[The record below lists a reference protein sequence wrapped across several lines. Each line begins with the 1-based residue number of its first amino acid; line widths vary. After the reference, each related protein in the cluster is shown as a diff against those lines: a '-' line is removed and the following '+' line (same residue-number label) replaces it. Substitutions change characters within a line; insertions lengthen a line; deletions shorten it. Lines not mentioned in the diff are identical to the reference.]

1 MFSKLYTVEEELFR
15 NITNLT
21 AEEKINTAKLL
32 NLLVSR
38 LTNLKCLKCKL
49 IFFLERATYKISTI
63 INMPINE
70 MLDMKQLFNKIEA
83 AKSVKNLYYVL
94 PNVISDL
101 REAVIRVL
109 NNYNEIS
116 LRAKCIVDLNYRQH
130 LSLQDVAEQLH
141 ICKDY
146 LNRKFKKQYG
156 CTINNYIVKVRL
168 KNALELLTFSNLSA
182 KQVCY
187 QVGYESYRNF
197 IYHFKKRLKIL
208 PKEIK
213 KH

>member
-1 MFSKLYTVEEELFR
+1 MNLELYKIEEELFQKFA
-15 NITNLT
+15 NLLFPQ
-21 AEEKINTAKLL
+21 KINTNKLL
-32 NLLVSR
+32 NVLEKSIK
-38 LTNLKCLKCKL
+38 NFQCMKCKL
-49 IFFLERATYKISTI
+49 IFLLKRDTYKISTI
-63 INMPINE
+63 INIPLNE

-83 AKSVKNLYYVL
+83 AKSVRNLQKVL
-94 PNVISDL
+94 PKVINDL
-101 REAVIRVL
+101 RKAVNRVI
-109 NNYNEIS
+109 NNSNEIT
-116 LRAKCIVDLNYRQH
+116 LKAKCIIDLNYHHH

-146 LNRKFKKQYG
+146 LNRKFKKRYG
-156 CTINNYIVKVRL
+156 YTINNYIINIRL
-168 KNALELLTFSNLSA
+168 KKALELLTFSNLSA

-187 QVGYESYRNF
+187 QVGFESYRNF